1 MAPSYLKMGEKLRFV
16 YLLQAGE
23 RNFSTLNSHNLGR
36 ALKCSPVLS
45 CALKDQQ
52 DMYSYSSWYYTEHLF
67 LTNEYLPFILTI
79 SNSVPGYF

>member
-1 MAPSYLKMGEKLRFV
+1 MHMKHLV
-16 YLLQAGE
+16 
-23 RNFSTLNSHNLGR
+23 
-36 ALKCSPVLS
+36 VLS
-45 CALKDQQ
+45 CAHKDQQ